1 MDRLHKHIATL
12 LEGLVEEAQERKFA
26 PRNAVVQ
33 PAAEPEPEANRFD
46 NDDDDYYSYYHL
58 WCSWSNRAEGV

>member
-12 LEGLVEEAQERKFA
+12 LEGLVEETQER
-26 PRNAVVQ
+26 N
-33 PAAEPEPEANRFD
+33 AAEPEPEANRFD